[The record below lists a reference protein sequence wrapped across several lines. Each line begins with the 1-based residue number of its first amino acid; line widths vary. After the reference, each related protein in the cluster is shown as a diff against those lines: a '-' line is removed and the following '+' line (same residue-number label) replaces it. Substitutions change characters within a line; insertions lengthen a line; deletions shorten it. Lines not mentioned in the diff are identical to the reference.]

1 MEQRVKD
8 KFGPAFHL
16 WLNNEKFE
24 REFDKEMK
32 EFSLSELL
40 LAIMDEDQKSVRKL
54 AEMAGISAS
63 SVQDLR
69 SGKSKDVKLSNFLN
83 IIDACGYGIELVK
96 GEKRIAF
103 HAFEKVQL
111 ISS

>member
-8 KFGPAFHL
+8 KFGPAFHQ
-16 WLNNEKFE
+16 WLNNDDFEKK
-24 REFDKEMK
+24 FDIEMK

-54 AEMAGISAS
+54 AEMAGISTS
-63 SVQDLR
+63 SLQDLR

-83 IIDACGYGIELVK
+83 IVDACGYGIELVK

-103 HAFEKVQL
+103 HTLEKARL
-111 ISS
+111 IPS